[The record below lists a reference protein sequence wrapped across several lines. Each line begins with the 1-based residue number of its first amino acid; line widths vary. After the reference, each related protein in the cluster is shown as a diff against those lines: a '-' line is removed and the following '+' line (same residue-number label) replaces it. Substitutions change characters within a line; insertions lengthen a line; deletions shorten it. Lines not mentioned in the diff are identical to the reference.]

1 VKLHFHINWHE
12 NCFSLNDWTEVQHKQ
27 QEGNSMMQIARQI
40 QTNPSILR
48 GLKNSMLVGATA
60 LALITTN
67 AGISLAAGTLR
78 IGMTASDIPLTTGQ
92 TDQGGEG
99 QRFMGYTV
107 YDSLVE
113 WDLSSADKP
122 SVLTPGL
129 ALSWNVDPA
138 DNSKWIFKLRENV
151 KFHDG
156 STFDAEAVVWNLDKL
171 LKTDAPQF
179 DQRQSAQGKSRIPA
193 VASYRVVDP
202 TTVEITTK
210 TPDATLPYQLS
221 WILLSSPANWE
232 AQGKSWEA
240 VAQKPSGT
248 GPWKLEN
255 GFTPR
260 ERAELTPNT
269 EYWDKNRVPKLDKL
283 VLIPLPEA
291 NTRIAALR
299 SGEVDWIE
307 APAPD
312 SAQSVKDAG
321 FNIVTNAYPHNWT
334 WHLSRVEGSPWNDI
348 RVRKAANLA
357 VDRDG
362 LNELLGGF
370 SVPAQGYLPPGHQW
384 FGKPDFKLEY
394 NVEAATKLME
404 EAGYGP
410 DKRLK
415 TKVIISSSG
424 SGQMLPLAMNE
435 YIQQTLAEIGIDV
448 EFEVADWNTVIN
460 IWRAGAKDASSK
472 GGTAVNYSYFIQDPF
487 SAMIR
492 QSQCNLAPPTGTN
505 WGFYCDPEMDAL
517 FDKVRNAFDPAEQ
530 DKVLQ
535 QVHEKYVNDALFLMV
550 THDVNTRAMS
560 AKVKGFVQ
568 AQNWFQDFSQ
578 ITIEP

>member
-1 VKLHFHINWHE
+1 MNQASGLL
-12 NCFSLNDWTEVQHKQ
+12 SQ
-27 QEGNSMMQIARQI
+27 RR
-40 QTNPSILR
+40 SILR
-48 GLKNSMLVGATA
+48 KFRKSIMVGATA
-60 LALITTN
+60 IALAA
-67 AGISLAAGTLR
+67 AGTATAFAAGTLR

-113 WDLSSADKP
+113 WDLTSAVKP
-122 SVLTPGL
+122 SALVPGL
-129 ALSWNVDPA
+129 AVSWAVDA
-138 DNSKWIFKLRENV
+138 NDKTKWVFKLRDGV

-156 STFDAEAVVWNLDKL
+156 SAFTADAVIWNLDKL

-179 DQRQSAQGKSRIPA
+179 DKRQAAQGKSRIPA
-193 VASYRVVDP
+193 VASYKATDP
-202 TTVEITTK
+202 LTVEITTK

-221 WILLSSPANWE
+221 WILMSSPANWE
-232 AQGKSWEA
+232 AQGKNWDA

-248 GPWKLEN
+248 GPWKMEN

-260 ERAELTPNT
+260 ERAELTPNKS
-269 EYWDKNRVPKLDKL
+269 YWDPARVPKLDKL
-283 VLIPLPEA
+283 ILIPLPEP
-291 NTRIAALR
+291 NTRVAALR
-299 SGEVDWIE
+299 SGQVDWIE

-312 SAQSVKDAG
+312 SVASLKEAG
-321 FNIVTNAYPHNWT
+321 FTIVTNSYPHNWT
-334 WHLSRVEGSPWNDI
+334 WHFSRVEGSPWNDI

-362 LNELLGGF
+362 LNELLGGL
-370 SVPAQGYLPPGHQW
+370 SIPAQGFMPPGHQW
-384 FGKPDFKLEY
+384 FGNPTFKLSY
-394 NVEAATKLME
+394 NVEEAKKLMA

-410 DKRLK
+410 DKRIK

-435 YIQQTLAEIGIDV
+435 YIQQTLAEIGIDI
-448 EFEVADWNTVIN
+448 EYEVADWNTVIN
-460 IWRAGAKDASSK
+460 IWRAGAKDPSAK
-472 GGTAVNYSYFIQDPF
+472 GATAINYSYFIQDPF
-487 SAMIR
+487 TGLIR
-492 QSQCNLAPPTGTN
+492 HLQCNLAPPAGTN
-505 WGFYCDPEMDAL
+505 WGYYCDPEMDAL
-517 FDKVRNAFDPAEQ
+517 IDKVRNTFDPAEQ

-535 QVHEKYVNDALFLMV
+535 QVHEKYVNEALFLMV
-550 THDVNTRAMS
+550 THDVNPRAMS

-578 ITIEP
+578 ITLDP